1 MKVYREILEAMKI
14 DSVYVIY
21 NDTTYMCYP
30 LEIEDTKWIVSCNSD
45 SLNGNIKLK
54 VNFYGENLYLESH
67 IIKKEQED
75 SCAFIYDIQ
84 INELEK
90 KADLQKNIFFMMLF
104 ELEEDY
110 KEWNRRKEERY
121 EIGLDEKRLRAI
133 NFKNPEHVIVFE
145 KKQLPCVVNNI
156 SYSGM
161 KITTME
167 ANFEKGKR
175 VGICLSFISPI
186 EQITILG
193 IIRNCFIK
201 TTKEDEVVSVLSLEF
216 QQPPYEY
223 NKRVQQF
230 IKNIMEIQK

>member
-1 MKVYREILEAMKI
+1 MKNKLPRKALCLNCGKYTRYFIGI
-14 DSVYVIY
+14 R
-21 NDTTYMCYP
+21 TTT
-30 LEIEDTKWIVSCNSD
+30 L
-45 SLNGNIKLK
+45 
-54 VNFYGENLYLESH
+54 
-67 IIKKEQED
+67 
-75 SCAFIYDIQ
+75 
-84 INELEK
+84 
-90 KADLQKNIFFMMLF
+90 
-104 ELEEDY
+104 
-110 KEWNRRKEERY
+110 
-121 EIGLDEKRLRAI
+121 
-133 NFKNPEHVIVFE
+133 
-145 KKQLPCVVNNI
+145 NNI

-230 IKNIMEIQK
+230 IKNIMEKQK